1 MYRGTLAFER
11 FMSNHGTNR
20 IRIAIMALAAPIA
33 LLVGGR
39 GLGAEP
45 GEPLVER
52 LRSLVEGYAHA
63 IETNNRELA
72 LWYVHPLSPW
82 RSEIDET
89 LRDQLASYLERARTS
104 NLEQKR
110 LPDGT
115 ISARV
120 DQEIVRV
127 FGLKFTRGTRRSIY
141 HFREISGS
149 WRIWGIDEVGA
160 P

>member
-1 MYRGTLAFER
+1 MRILRPNGIPTLA
-11 FMSNHGTNR
+11 
-20 IRIAIMALAAPIA
+20 LVAPLA
-33 LLVGGR
+33 LL
-39 GLGAEP
+39 LGAQPPVAEP
-45 GEPLVER
+45 GEPSVEE

-72 LWYVHPLSPW
+72 LWYVHPGSPS
-82 RSEIDET
+82 RSEIDAT

-104 NLEQKR
+104 HLELMR

-115 ISARV
+115 ISAKV
-120 DQEIVRV
+120 AQEIVRV
-127 FGLKFTRGTRRSIY
+127 FGMKFMRGTRQSIY
-141 HFREISGS
+141 HFRELGVS